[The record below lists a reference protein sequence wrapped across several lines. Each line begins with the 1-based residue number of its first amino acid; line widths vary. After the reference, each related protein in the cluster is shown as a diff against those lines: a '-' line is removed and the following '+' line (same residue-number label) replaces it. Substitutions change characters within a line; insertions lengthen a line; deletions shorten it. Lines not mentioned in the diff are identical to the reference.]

1 MKRENFG
8 CNYLERGFQN
18 EEKQGSPISSD
29 SSDFRSCLCRIC
41 KLLFFIAMPTDGDS
55 AEAIGGMLAGALVT
69 PHIVVVCIAVV
80 MNALG
85 FFMYHRGFIL
95 AGAILYV
102 VAIALMPIYFMFTL
116 LQGIL
121 LFIAFAKMKKKE

>member
-1 MKRENFG
+1 
-8 CNYLERGFQN
+8 
-18 EEKQGSPISSD
+18 
-29 SSDFRSCLCRIC
+29 
-41 KLLFFIAMPTDGDS
+41 
-55 AEAIGGMLAGALVT
+55 
-69 PHIVVVCIAVV
+69 